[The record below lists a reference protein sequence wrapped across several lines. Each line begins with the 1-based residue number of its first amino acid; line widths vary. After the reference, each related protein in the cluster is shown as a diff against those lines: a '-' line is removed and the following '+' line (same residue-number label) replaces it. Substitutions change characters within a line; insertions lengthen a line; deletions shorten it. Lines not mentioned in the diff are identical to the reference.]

1 MLVKQLSVFL
11 ENRPGT
17 LDEALRALKEAN
29 INMKALSLAD
39 TSEFGVMRIIADKP
53 DEAKQAM
60 KSAGYTSIVNEVISV
75 ELKPEVGYLA
85 GIVKK
90 ISEAGVNIEYMYAA
104 PSSDSEARMLI
115 KTDDPVKAQS
125 SLGEQAA
132 GA

>member
-1 MLVKQLSVFL
+1 MSVKQLSVFL

-125 SLGEQAA
+125 ALGEQAA